1 MQNAAYLAK
10 QGLGV
15 TDAVSDALSTAGY
28 NNQTAKKVMIQSND
42 SSVLE
47 EFKKSSYELVYLVDE
62 DISDIKN
69 STLLEIK
76 TFAKSVV
83 ITKNSVF
90 PSEGA
95 FIIGQ
100 TNVVQKLQSAN
111 LPVYVRLFNNE
122 FVSQA
127 WDFFSDSSTE
137 LNNYVLGAGVDGL
150 VTEYP
155 GTAARYRRNRC
166 LAYKDLPS
174 YMSPV
179 QPGSLLGLM
188 TVQSMPPVE
197 PPNPV
202 LDVSD
207 VTEPPLPPVAK
218 INPSNDNGSTA
229 RPPTTA
235 PNGQS
240 SIVASILMSSVAV
253 LLAIFMVY

>member
-1 MQNAAYLAK
+1 MLMDIFAQWRFYLLSHYLTQYSGSMQNAAYLAK

-15 TDAVSDALSTAGY
+15 TGAVLDALSKAGY
-28 NNQTAKKVMIQSND
+28 NSQTAKKVMIQSNE

-47 EFKKSSYELVYLVDE
+47 EFKKSSYELVYLVDD

-83 ITKNSVF
+83 ITKKSVF
-90 PSEGA
+90 PSEDA

-127 WDFFSDSSTE
+127 WDFFSDSSAE

-155 GTAARYRRNRC
+155 LTAARYRSKLFIYLYYFSYRV
-166 LAYKDLPS
+166 ATPTPS
-174 YMSPV
+174 SPFHPQTSFSINGSLV
-179 QPGSLLGLM
+179 QPLNLCIFYQSFCSVISIKLCIQNTRLLY
-188 TVQSMPPVE
+188 
-197 PPNPV
+197 
-202 LDVSD
+202 
-207 VTEPPLPPVAK
+207 
-218 INPSNDNGSTA
+218 
-229 RPPTTA
+229 
-235 PNGQS
+235 
-240 SIVASILMSSVAV
+240 ILN
-253 LLAIFMVY
+253 LT